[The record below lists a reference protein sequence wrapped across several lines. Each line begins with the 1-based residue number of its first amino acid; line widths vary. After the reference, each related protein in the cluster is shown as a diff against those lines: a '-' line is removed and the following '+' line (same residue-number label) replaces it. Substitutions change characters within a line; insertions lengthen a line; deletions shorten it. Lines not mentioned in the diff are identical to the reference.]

1 MKTTATLIAIILSTA
16 AAYPGIAGAQIPSSG
31 IGPAPTG
38 VVPGGVVPVPPPNT
52 TPTPN
57 LTPVT
62 PDLTPPGPILPAAP
76 NLTPPTPFGVN
87 TVPGLPGQRPNGTAT
102 INTFTEQQVR
112 SNLMAQG
119 YSGVSG
125 LTVDGSGTWRGTAVR
140 NGGNVGVSVDSN
152 GMVTPH

>member
-1 MKTTATLIAIILSTA
+1 MKASFKFVVAAVLAASAFSTA
-16 AAYPGIAGAQIPSSG
+16 AQVPSSG

-52 TPTPN
+52 SP
-57 LTPVT
+57 T
-62 PDLTPPGPILPAAP
+62 PDLSPPAPIPAP
-76 NLTPPTPFGVN
+76 IGVN
-87 TVPGLPGQRPNGTAT
+87 PVPAIPGVRPNGTAT
-102 INTFTEQQVR
+102 INTFSEQQIR

-140 NGGNVGVSVDSN
+140 NGANVNVTIDSN
-152 GMVTPH
+152 GIVTPGG